1 MFMKKSMIFLLFA
14 GILLTNAC
22 NKTTDT
28 DTPSPADA
36 RIKATESISRPLPFV
51 TNPNNLNIV
60 MFVPKDNPALPDYK
74 TRLSALMVHFQ
85 KWFHTE
91 MLRYG
96 YDKYMGLPRDTNG
109 LVKIIEIQGQDGQ
122 AGYRFARNP
131 YGDKII
137 SEIKAYRA
145 LHASEF
151 SGSDE
156 MLILLPQRTDTLH
169 KVQPF
174 YGATGTHYTFALDNA
189 DMAVNKIPNPASNY
203 LGGMLHEL
211 GHGLQLK
218 HNQAKKVSE
227 KPLGESLMAY
237 GNISF
242 SKGSPTFL
250 TAVDAAI
257 LNRNAV
263 FQSVVPAE
271 PPYEKATT
279 TINVKLTYD
288 SSNQQINILGNFAS
302 DKPVSDILVYLD
314 ADNKKPNKPNENQ
327 IGQNKDYDAVAWRF
341 DPGTDNT
348 ITGVMPLKDLT
359 YKTDERYQARVKLLL
374 KNGTVVDAKP
384 IDFSFLNGVPQFKN

>member
-1 MFMKKSMIFLLFA
+1 MKKSMFFLLFA

-22 NKTTDT
+22 SKTTDT
-28 DTPSPADA
+28 DPKLPDDA
-36 RIKATESISRPLPFV
+36 RSKAPESISQPLPFV

-96 YDKYMGLPRDTNG
+96 YDKYMGLPRDSNG

-122 AGYRFARNP
+122 VGYGYKRNP

-137 SEIKAYRA
+137 NEIKAYRA

-169 KVQPF
+169 KAQPF
-174 YGATGTHYTFALDNA
+174 YGASGTRYTFALDNA
-189 DMAVNKIPNPASNY
+189 DMAVNKIPTSNY

-218 HNQAKKVSE
+218 HNNAKEVSE
-227 KPLGESLMAY
+227 KPLGEPLMAY

-242 SKGSPTFL
+242 SKGNPTFL

-257 LNRNAV
+257 LNRNIV

-288 SSNQQINILGNFAS
+288 SSSQQINVLGNFAS

-314 ADNKKPNKPNENQ
+314 SDYNKTKKADEIQ

-348 ITGVMPLKDLT
+348 ITGAMPLKDLK
-359 YKTDERYQARVKLLL
+359 YKTNERYQARVKLLL